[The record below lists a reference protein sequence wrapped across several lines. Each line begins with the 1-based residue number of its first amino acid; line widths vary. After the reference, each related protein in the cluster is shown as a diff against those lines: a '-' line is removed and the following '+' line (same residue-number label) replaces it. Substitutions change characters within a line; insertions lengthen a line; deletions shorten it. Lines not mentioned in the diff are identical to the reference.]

1 MIASESLPEEASL
14 APVGAPGV
22 ASDPVVRA
30 VLTTPSIQLN
40 GVISGGCSAGIVHDD
55 STGVYRGLQAVGID
69 VRRDRA
75 AGVDFSANVVVPR
88 DRTEL
93 RNGDVRV
100 VRHGVASSATRIT
113 VHAGVV
119 GRALHVLGLVL
130 LAGDVWNTTVLV
142 HPRIGGIRV
151 ASATVAGI
159 AAVDH
164 DLYSRDHV
172 ALQAF
177 SGDFDAVGDRGQ
189 RRMGPARS
197 TVSGDMLE
205 TKFKNRKSKI
215 TMNPLPS

>member
-1 MIASESLPEEASL
+1 MIASESPPEEASL

-30 VLTTPSIQLN
+30 VLTTPAVQLN
-40 GVISGGCSAGIVHDD
+40 GVISGGCSAGVVHDD
-55 STGVYRGLQAVGID
+55 STGVYRGLQAVGVD

-75 AGVDFSANVVVPR
+75 TRIDFSADVVVPR

-93 RNGDVRV
+93 RNGDIRV
-100 VRHGVASSATRIT
+100 VRHGVASSAARIT

-151 ASATVAGI
+151 ASAAIAGI

-164 DLYSRDHV
+164 DLHSWDYI

-177 SGDFDAVGDRGQ
+177 GGDFDAVG
-189 RRMGPARS
+189 
-197 TVSGDMLE
+197 
-205 TKFKNRKSKI
+205 N
-215 TMNPLPS
+215 